1 MNKREAKVKSQAGEL
16 SIGELRAMISTAR
29 GQVRPS
35 RVNPSFMVAQVC
47 DILERA
53 LDGRPDDERPAGL
66 RSDPY
71 SARMKPSKDSLII
84 ANILR
89 ECA

>member
-16 SIGELRAMISTAR
+16 SIGELRAMISLAR

-35 RVNPSFMVAQVC
+35 RVNPSLMLTQVC

-53 LDGRPDDERPAGL
+53 FEGRPDDERPRGL
-66 RSDPY
+66 KSDPY
-71 SARMKPSKDSLII
+71 SDRMKPTKDSLII